1 MPFNDLAPDYMFG
14 ADASKYLLT
23 TERKLSLY
31 RRYGLLKYSKLG
43 KNYVYRKQWLD
54 EFMET
59 WSGYDLSN
67 EDKVRLAINGKKWK
81 EGHQV

>member
-1 MPFNDLAPDYMFG
+1 MTFSDVAPDYMYG
-14 ADASKYLLT
+14 AEASKYLLT

-43 KNYVYRKQWLD
+43 KHYVYRRQWLD
-54 EFMET
+54 EFMEN

-67 EDKVRLAINGKKWK
+67 EDKVKLAINGKKWR
-81 EGHQV
+81 EAHMS